1 MKENKN
7 CIIRYG
13 NKTDKESVNKIR
25 KQVNDL
31 HAKGRPDIFKKGFDD
46 NIKNEINRFFDD
58 ENSDVIVAT
67 IDNVVCGF
75 ALIEYIVK
83 GETTYNNPRK
93 FYHIMEFGVDKHYRR
108 IGVATNI
115 MNFCKEESKKKSFTK
130 LELNMWTFNESA
142 EKFYESVGFKTY
154 RKDMELFL

>member
-13 NKTDKESVNKIR
+13 NKTDKESINKIR
-25 KQVNDL
+25 KQVNEL
-31 HAKGRPDIFKKGFDD
+31 HTNGRPDIFKKGFDD

-75 ALIEYIVK
+75 ALVEYIMK
-83 GETTYNNPRK
+83 GETTYNNSRK

-115 MNFCKEESKKKSFTK
+115 MNFCKKESKKKGFTK